1 MGAKTWIENLLT
13 EIFMKRLISIYTEH
27 KNSVQFYLRTT
38 MENFHPTSLALKDM
52 RRFFEFEKAAEV
64 IYAVNATFIQST
76 PSFGRNYC
84 DEDRDGTDKS
94 FYFKWVSF
102 AEESIHI
109 SNPYLH
115 HVTGLPTLTAV
126 KRDQDRYIV
135 VDFDMLKLLEELRLV
150 EHNSGFEKI
159 NTLVMGSGGILL
171 GLVSIFLILYG
182 AYIFF
187 SMLFSPHTGEIVMHE
202 IFTSIISITIGLA
215 IYDLAKTLIENEVL
229 FKTFNYGNDLQSKT
243 LSKFLTS
250 IIIALSIESL
260 MAVFKIVLDDYSKLI
275 NAFYLIIGV
284 TLLIVGT
291 GIYNQ
296 LSRQVK

>member
-1 MGAKTWIENLLT
+1 
-13 EIFMKRLISIYTEH
+13 MKRVITIYTEH
-27 KNSVQFYLRTT
+27 KNSVQFYLRTI
-38 MENFHPTSLALKDM
+38 MANFHPPSVAHTDM
-52 RRFFEFEKAAEV
+52 RRFFESEKSAEV
-64 IYAVNATFIQST
+64 IYAVNENFVQSSA
-76 PSFGRNYC
+76 SFGRAYI
-84 DEDRDGTDKS
+84 DEERNGADKA

-102 AEESIHI
+102 TEEPIHI

-115 HVTGLPTLTAV
+115 HVTGLPTLSAV
-126 KRDQDRYIV
+126 KREGDHYLV
-135 VDFDMLKLLEELRLV
+135 ADFDMLKLLEELRLI
-150 EHNSGFEKI
+150 EHNSAFEKV
-159 NTLVMGSGGILL
+159 NRLVMGSGGLLL
-171 GLVSIFLILYG
+171 GVVSVFLIFYG

-187 SMLFSPHTGEIVMHE
+187 AMLISTNTKEIIMHE

-229 FKTFNYGNDLQSKT
+229 FRTFNYGNDLQSKT

-250 IIIALSIESL
+250 IIVALSIESL
-260 MAVFKIVLDDYSKLI
+260 MAVFKIVLDDYSQLI

-296 LSRQVK
+296 LSRQQKST

>member
-1 MGAKTWIENLLT
+1 
-13 EIFMKRLISIYTEH
+13 MKRIISLYTEN
-27 KNSVQFYLRTT
+27 KNSVQFYLHTA
-38 MENFHPTSLALKDM
+38 MEHFHLLSTDSKDM
-52 RRFFEFEKAAEV
+52 KRFFESEKAAEV
-64 IYAVNATFIQST
+64 IYAVNTSFIQTT
-76 PSFGRNYC
+76 PSIGRNYI
-84 DEDRDGTDKS
+84 DEERNGADKS

-102 AEESIHI
+102 TEEAIHI

-126 KRDQDRYIV
+126 KRENDNYLV
-135 VDFDMLKLLEELRLV
+135 VDFDMLKLLEELRLI
-150 EHNSGFEKI
+150 EHNSAFEKV
-159 NTLVMGSGGILL
+159 NTFVLGSGGLLL
-171 GLVSIFLILYG
+171 GLVSVFLIFYG

-187 SMLFSPHTGEIVMHE
+187 CMLIAPLSGENVMHE

-215 IYDLAKTLIENEVL
+215 IYDLAKNLIENEVL
-229 FKTFNYGNDLQSKT
+229 FKAFHYGNDLQNKT

-260 MAVFKIVLDDYSKLI
+260 MAVFKIVLDDYTKLI

-296 LSRQVK
+296 LSRQGK

>member
-1 MGAKTWIENLLT
+1 
-13 EIFMKRLISIYTEH
+13 MKRIISIYTEH

-38 MENFHPTSLALKDM
+38 IENFNPISIDAKDM
-52 RRFFEFEKAAEV
+52 RRFFESEKAAEV
-64 IYAVNATFIQST
+64 IYAVNATFTQST
-76 PSFGRNYC
+76 PSFGRNYI
-84 DEDRDGTDKS
+84 DEDRQGTDKS

-102 AEESIHI
+102 VNEPIHI

-126 KRDQDRYIV
+126 KQVNNQYLV
-135 VDFDMLKLLEELRLV
+135 ADFDMLKLLEELRLI
-150 EHNSGFEKI
+150 EHNSAFEKI
-159 NTLVMGSGGILL
+159 NTFVMGIGGLLL
-171 GLVSIFLILYG
+171 GIVSVFLIFYG

-187 SMLFSPHTGEIVMHE
+187 TMLVSPNTGEVVMHE

-215 IYDLAKTLIENEVL
+215 IYDLAKTLLENEVL

-296 LSRQVK
+296 LSRHNKV

>member
-1 MGAKTWIENLLT
+1 
-13 EIFMKRLISIYTEH
+13 MKRIISIYTEH
-27 KNSVQFYLRTT
+27 KNSVQYYLRTT
-38 MENFHPTSLALKDM
+38 MESFHPISNDPKDM
-52 RRFFEFEKAAEV
+52 RRFFESEKAAEV
-64 IYAVNATFIQST
+64 IYSVNDLFIQYT
-76 PSFGRNYC
+76 PSFGRNYI
-84 DEDRDGTDKS
+84 DENRNGTDKS

-102 AEESIHI
+102 TEEAIHI

-126 KRDQDRYIV
+126 KWEKNHYLV
-135 VDFDMLKLLEELRLV
+135 ADFDMLKLLEELRLI
-150 EHNSGFEKI
+150 EHNSAYEQI
-159 NTLVMGSGGILL
+159 NRFVMGVGGLLL
-171 GLVSIFLILYG
+171 GLVSVFLIFYG

-187 SMLFSPHTGEIVMHE
+187 QMLISPYSGEMVMHE

-215 IYDLAKTLIENEVL
+215 IYDLAKTLLENEVL
-229 FKTFNYGNDLQSKT
+229 FKTFNYGNDLQNKT

-291 GIYNQ
+291 GIYNY
-296 LSRQVK
+296 LSQQKK

>member
-1 MGAKTWIENLLT
+1 
-13 EIFMKRLISIYTEH
+13 MKRIINIYTEH
-27 KNSVQFYLRTT
+27 KNSVQFYLRST
-38 MENFHPTSLALKDM
+38 MESFHPLSNNAQDM
-52 RRFFEFEKAAEV
+52 RRFFESEKSAEV
-64 IYAVNATFIQST
+64 IYAVNETFTQFT
-76 PSFGRNYC
+76 PSYGRNYI
-84 DEDRDGTDKS
+84 DENRNGTDKS

-102 AEESIHI
+102 SEEPIHI

-126 KRDQDRYIV
+126 KMENNRYIV
-135 VDFDMLKLLEELRLV
+135 ADFDMLKLLEELRLI
-150 EHNSGFEKI
+150 EHNSAYEQI
-159 NTLVMGSGGILL
+159 NRFVMGSGGLLL
-171 GLVSIFLILYG
+171 GIVSVFLIFYG

-187 SMLFSPHTGEIVMHE
+187 QMLISPYSGEAVMHQ

-229 FKTFNYGNDLQSKT
+229 FKTFNYGNDLQNKA

-291 GIYNQ
+291 GVYNR
-296 LSRQVK
+296 LSNQTK

>member
-1 MGAKTWIENLLT
+1 
-13 EIFMKRLISIYTEH
+13 MKRIISIYTEH
-27 KNSVQFYLRTT
+27 KNSIQFYLRNT
-38 MENFHPTSLALKDM
+38 MEKFHPISSDTKDM
-52 RRFFEFEKAAEV
+52 KRLFEYEKAAEV
-64 IYAVNATFIQST
+64 IYAVNHSFVQFS
-76 PSFGRNYC
+76 PSIGRKYI
-84 DEDRDGTDKS
+84 DEERTGTDKS

-102 AEESIHI
+102 TEESIHI

-126 KRDQDRYIV
+126 KQEEDAYIV
-135 VDFDMLKLLEELRLV
+135 VDFDLLKLLEELRLI
-150 EHNSGFEKI
+150 EHNSAFEHI
-159 NTLVMGSGGILL
+159 NRFIMGSGGLLL
-171 GLVSIFLILYG
+171 GIVSVFLIFYGGYIFYTMLVSPF
-182 AYIFF
+182 
-187 SMLFSPHTGEIVMHE
+187 TGEAVMHQ
-202 IFTSIISITIGLA
+202 IFTAIISITIGLA

-229 FKTFNYGNDLQSKT
+229 FKTFNYGNDLQNKT

-291 GIYNQ
+291 GLYNRF
-296 LSRQVK
+296 SRQDK

>member
-1 MGAKTWIENLLT
+1 
-13 EIFMKRLISIYTEH
+13 MKRIISIYTEH

-38 MENFHPTSLALKDM
+38 MANFHPLSSDEKDM
-52 RRFFEFEKAAEV
+52 RRFFESDQSAEV
-64 IYAVNATFIQST
+64 IYSVDNAFIQSS
-76 PSFGRNYC
+76 PNIGRNYI
-84 DEDRDGTDKS
+84 DEDRNGADKS

-102 AEESIHI
+102 IDEPIHI

-126 KRDQDRYIV
+126 KQENDRYLV
-135 VDFDMLKLLEELRLV
+135 ADFDMLKLLEELRLI
-150 EHNSGFEKI
+150 EHNSAFEKI
-159 NTLVMGSGGILL
+159 NRFVMGCGGLLL
-171 GLVSIFLILYG
+171 GLVSVFLIFYG
-182 AYIFF
+182 AYIFLA
-187 SMLFSPHTGEIVMHE
+187 MLSSSLSKELIMHE

-229 FKTFNYGNDLQSKT
+229 FKTFNYGNDLQNKT

-260 MAVFKIVLDDYSKLI
+260 MAVFKIVLDDYSQLI

-291 GIYNQ
+291 GVYNQ
-296 LSRQVK
+296 LSRQKK

>member
-1 MGAKTWIENLLT
+1 MDK
-13 EIFMKRLISIYTEH
+13 
-27 KNSVQFYLRTT
+27 
-38 MENFHPTSLALKDM
+38 FHPLSTEAKDM
-52 RRFFEFEKAAEV
+52 RRFFESEKSSEV
-64 IYAVNATFIQST
+64 IYAVNHLFTQST
-76 PSFGRNYC
+76 PSFGRNYI
-84 DEDRDGTDKS
+84 DEERDGTDKS

-102 AEESIHI
+102 AEEPIHI

-126 KRDQDRYIV
+126 KHENDRYLV
-135 VDFDMLKLLEELRLV
+135 ADFDMLKLLEELRLI
-150 EHNSGFEKI
+150 EHNSAFDKI
-159 NTLVMGSGGILL
+159 NTFVMGSGGLLL
-171 GLVSIFLILYG
+171 GLVSVFLIFYG

-187 SMLFSPHTGEIVMHE
+187 SMLISPHTGEAVMHE

-229 FKTFNYGNDLQSKT
+229 FKTYNYGNDLQSKT

-291 GIYNQ
+291 GVYNQ
-296 LSRQVK
+296 LSRQTK

>member
-1 MGAKTWIENLLT
+1 
-13 EIFMKRLISIYTEH
+13 MKRIITIYTEH

-38 MENFHPTSLALKDM
+38 MENFHPFSTDSKDM

-64 IYAVNATFIQST
+64 IYAVNISFIQST
-76 PSFGRNYC
+76 PSFGRDYIE
-84 DEDRDGTDKS
+84 EDRNGTDKS

-102 AEESIHI
+102 TEEPIHV

-115 HVTGLPTLTAV
+115 HLTGLPTLTAV
-126 KRDQDRYIV
+126 KRENDRYIV
-135 VDFDMLKLLEELRLV
+135 ADFDMLKLLEELRLI
-150 EHNSGFEKI
+150 EHNSAFEKV
-159 NTLVMGSGGILL
+159 NTFVMGSGGLLL
-171 GLVSIFLILYG
+171 GIVSVFLIFYG

-187 SMLFSPHTGEIVMHE
+187 CMLFSPHSGEGVMHE

-215 IYDLAKTLIENEVL
+215 IYDLAKNLIENEVL

-296 LSRQVK
+296 LSNKVK